1 MSTILRGKTL
11 ITNRTRHWRTEL
23 IQENDEMER
32 SCLFTNFLL
41 SDQGRSRK
49 LVCSMNAGHP
59 DYEEYAELFAAA
71 PETKKELIEKR
82 KEVID
87 LTAELDRAKR
97 RINALEKERDEA
109 GKTVVDLTFKLAN
122 IQLEHQAEKNALIK
136 TNNYLIQEQSEYEDK
151 VFVANEAWQEK
162 VDSLEEQLSVKQINE
177 RYLKPVFLFAAGFA
191 TAAVSILFMMRWYFK
206 P

>member
-1 MSTILRGKTL
+1 
-11 ITNRTRHWRTEL
+11 
-23 IQENDEMER
+23 
-32 SCLFTNFLL
+32 
-41 SDQGRSRK
+41 
-49 LVCSMNAGHP
+49 MNKEA
-59 DYEEYAELFAAA
+59 YEELV
-71 PETKKELIEKR
+71 EKR
-82 KEVID
+82 REVID

-109 GKTVVDLTFKLAN
+109 VKTVVDLTFKLAN

-136 TNNYLIQEQSEYEDK
+136 TNNYLIQEQSDYEDR
-151 VFVANEAWQEK
+151 VLVANEAWQEK

-191 TAAVSILFMMRWYFK
+191 AAAVSILFMMRWYFK